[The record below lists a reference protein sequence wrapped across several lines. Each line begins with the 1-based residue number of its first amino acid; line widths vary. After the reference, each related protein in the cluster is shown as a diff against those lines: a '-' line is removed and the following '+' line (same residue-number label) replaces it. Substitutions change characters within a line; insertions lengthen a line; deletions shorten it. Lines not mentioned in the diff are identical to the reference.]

1 MRILSITGYQLID
14 NIARIHEYYLEKSAL
29 NYYATTL
36 SIALRQEI
44 FERRL
49 KNEPRY
55 YLCYWV
61 KPWF

>member
-1 MRILSITGYQLID
+1 MTNYQLIE

-55 YLCYWV
+55 YLCY
-61 KPWF
+61 